1 MGRGRA
7 ARIEWTREVFMN
19 KVTLGRSGKGLSE
32 RVLRGYPG
40 GNDQVSVMRAKAL
53 RKGLV
58 WRARRGA
65 DGAVSVA
72 RSSRQEAAGS
82 GSQGSQRPHHIGP
95 HREYKPWCEGWSA
108 PQFPYFMQLWYY
120 GT

>member
-32 RVLRGYPG
+32 RVLRGDPG

-53 RKGLV
+53 RKG
-58 WRARRGA
+58 
-65 DGAVSVA
+65 
-72 RSSRQEAAGS
+72 
-82 GSQGSQRPHHIGP
+82 
-95 HREYKPWCEGWSA
+95 
-108 PQFPYFMQLWYY
+108 
-120 GT
+120 